1 MRLMQIKMDAT
12 MNNQKLANV
21 LLLIYNYFN
30 NEIISSSESSDSE
43 NEDEDIILNLELEI
57 LYAKLFVNETRGEVF
72 VEKLTNYVERV
83 IPDYSRIVFKEHF
96 R

>member
-1 MRLMQIKMDAT
+1 
-12 MNNQKLANV
+12 MNNQKLTNV

-30 NEIISSSESSDSE
+30 NEIISSSESSE

-57 LYAKLFVNETRGEVF
+57 LYAILFVNETRGEVF